1 MDFQN
6 RELEANMKMLK
17 NDCSQKTK
25 QITELSDKNKKL
37 TDEISAIRSELEKK
51 NQEIKNFSKKTDE
64 YLR

>member
-1 MDFQN
+1 
-6 RELEANMKMLK
+6 MKMLK

-25 QITELSDKNKKL
+25 QITELSDENKKL
-37 TDEISAIRSELEKK
+37 TEEISAIQSELEKK